1 MNSRERVLTILDHK
15 EADRVPVHA
24 SFVPQLMRRMEQK
37 YGVKDNELYTSLGN
51 DIVSITFGMS
61 TGFYKEESAYY
72 LDEFG
77 IGYKNTGVYTEVVS
91 NPLDSIEKVWSYKP
105 PRVEKDLVIARTKEI
120 IEKYGRSHAI
130 VGKINQTM
138 FEASWMLRGLERFF
152 YDLIENEDATDHL
165 MNLMME
171 YHLEIGRLL
180 AGLGVDVIYTGDD
193 LGGQRGM
200 LISPELFRRLIKP
213 KYAYIWNELKN
224 INRNVKIAHHSCGNI
239 TQIVP
244 DYIESGLD
252 ILNPIQPKVLD
263 YVDLKRKYGRNLS
276 FWGGMDIQE
285 TLPFGK
291 KEDIF
296 REVKER
302 MVSLGHGGGFIISPA
317 HNVQIDTPIAN
328 VEYFYEAAKT
338 YGSYPIHE

>member
-1 MNSRERVLTILDHK
+1 MNSRERVLTVLDHR
-15 EADRVPVHA
+15 EADRVPVQA
-24 SFVPQLMRRMEQK
+24 SFVPQLMKKLEQK
-37 YGVKDNELYTSLGN
+37 YGVENNELYTRLGN
-51 DIVSITFGMS
+51 DIISITFGMS

-72 LDEFG
+72 FDAFG

-91 NPLDSIEKVWSYKP
+91 NPLNDIEKAWNYMP
-105 PRVEKDLVIARTKEI
+105 PPVDKDLVITRTTGI

-130 VGKINQTM
+130 VGKINQTV
-138 FEASWMLRGLERFF
+138 FEASWMLRGLERFLC
-152 YDLIENEDATDHL
+152 DLIENQDLADHL
-165 MNLMME
+165 MRLMME

-180 AGLGVDVIYTGDD
+180 VESGVDIVYTGDD

-200 LISPELFRRLIKP
+200 LISPELFRKLIKP
-213 KYAYIWNELKN
+213 KYAHLWGELKS
-224 INRNVKIAHHSCGNI
+224 INHNVKIAHHSCGNI

-244 DYIESGLD
+244 DYIEIGLD

-296 REVKER
+296 REVKDKI
-302 MVSLGHGGGFIISPA
+302 VSLGHGGGFIISPA
-317 HNVQIDTPIAN
+317 HNVQIDTPIVN
-328 VEYFYEAAKT
+328 VEYFYEAART
-338 YGSYPIHE
+338 CGSYPIHE